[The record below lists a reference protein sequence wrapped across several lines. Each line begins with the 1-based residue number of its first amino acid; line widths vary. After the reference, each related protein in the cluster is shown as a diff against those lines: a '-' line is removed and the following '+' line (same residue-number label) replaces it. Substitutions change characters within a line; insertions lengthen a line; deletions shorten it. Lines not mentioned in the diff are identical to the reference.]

1 MHLPLPETPE
11 TLKQWY
17 DAITTGYRLTREDA
31 EQLLTITPDTPV
43 FETLLELADALR
55 SHFLGNTIE
64 LCSIINAKSGRCSED
79 CKFCAQSAH
88 YKAPV
93 EAYPLLD
100 YAPIVNM
107 AKDNEA
113 AGVHRFSLVLSG
125 RGIGAEELTQV
136 IDHYHQLKQDTSM
149 SLCASLGIMNEPD
162 LKRLADT
169 GVTMYHHNL
178 EAGAQ
183 FYETVC
189 TTHTYQERIETI
201 EAAKRAGLRI
211 CSGGIIGM
219 GENWN
224 DRLDLIFDL
233 RRLEVASVPVNVL
246 NPILG
251 TPFEHLPRLSQG
263 DILKTIALYR
273 WIHPTADIRL
283 GGGRHLIDGAG
294 KTAFKAGA
302 SATITGDYLTTVG
315 QDMAGDRQM
324 FESLHLPLGIRG

>member
-1 MHLPLPETPE
+1 MHLPLPQTPE
-11 TLKQWY
+11 ALKIWY
-17 DAITTGYRLTREDA
+17 NAITAGYRLTRKDA
-31 EQLLTITPDTPV
+31 ENLLIIAPDSPI
-43 FETLLELADALR
+43 FKTLLDLANELR
-55 SHFLGNTIE
+55 HHFLGNAIE

-93 EAYPLLD
+93 DTYPLLD
-100 YAPIVNM
+100 YAPIASM
-107 AKDNEA
+107 AKVNEA

-125 RGIGAEELTQV
+125 RGIDASELTQV
-136 IDHYHQLKQDTSM
+136 IDYYQQLKQDTNI
-149 SLCASLGIMNEPD
+149 SLCASLGIMTESD
-162 LKRLADT
+162 LKQLADT

-178 EAGAQ
+178 EAGPR
-183 FYETVC
+183 FYETIC

-219 GENWN
+219 GEHWH

-233 RRLEVASVPVNVL
+233 RRLDVASVPVNVL

-251 TPFEHLPRLSQG
+251 TPFAHLPRLSQNE
-263 DILKTIALYR
+263 ILKTIALFR

-283 GGGRHLIDGAG
+283 GGGRHLIEGAG
-294 KTAFKAGA
+294 KSAFKAGA

-324 FESLHLPLGIRG
+324 FEALNLPLGTRG